1 MSSLWQQD
9 SSENGNLSGRK
20 MNGEGT
26 GIGAPT
32 PALAGFLGKSEDR
45 NASPGN
51 CPWCLAKGQ
60 TNALR
65 FYAVNLK
72 ETVLLCTNPVCLY
85 PLVSRSLEEVRA
97 SLSKGGCKRSIS
109 SLPDISDE
117 SCPPKRPREANMDVL
132 SDVSEPCDAEVND
145 ATLPD
150 DTVKTETFTD
160 QQSAP
165 AETISIDKTEEQPAS
180 IEDFKEQ
187 PISLDAT
194 EEQPISID
202 HTEEQP
208 VSIIHTEEQPII
220 LDLIEVKPI
229 SVVHTEERPMSIDHT
244 EEQHISIDNAEEQPV
259 SIVHTEEQP
268 IILDLIEVKP
278 ISVVHTE
285 ERPMSI
291 VHAEEQPMSV
301 DHTEEQH
308 ISIDNAEEQ
317 PVSIV
322 HIEEQPIILELV
334 EVKPISVVHTEERP
348 MSIDHIEEKPMSI
361 NHIEE
366 KPMSFDHTMEK
377 HMSIDQTEE
386 QPVSIDATEE
396 QQPEE
401 LPAATDEDVDLCE
414 RKDDC
419 VSSTQ
424 DETEEVLESSSEL
437 VPVHPELFWKNEEN
451 MCWLDAM
458 LVMLVHC
465 RTIRET
471 PCQGIKLSDKLATV
485 PCNDS
490 VVWKLCWTYDK
501 TCAYLKAKI
510 KQSEDNVLRVPAGVL
525 DEAERRLSALR
536 LSVFKLL
543 QPTLKCEIGQQ
554 ETPVFALPLLL
565 RSDKWAQD
573 IFQHTIR
580 WEFKCTCCD
589 FTVAESVEKTLTT
602 LTCIVKD
609 WHPLKANHRT
619 QCNKCEHKN
628 QRRKLVLEK
637 LSSVFALHFV
647 EGLPRKDLTKYE
659 FTFQGLHYS
668 VSTIIQYNKHLQHFV
683 TWVRQSNGLWLELDD
698 LKHPYSPTHKRLPFP
713 SSEFHI
719 LFWETD
725 SFKKEH
731 SEVCLPTA
739 PPVVLNAPDENPLKL
754 SDSVADD
761 TCVISALTVE
771 DTTASS
777 IADTSIGSTTLL
789 DTFEGLTH
797 KDIVT
802 LTLVNSESTENEPRP
817 MRPGFVPAPRHC
829 PFVASNLLSG
839 IPKTVSRLSTPP
851 IPQKSSLVNKPEVA
865 APAAVSKTHL
875 PPTSLFQ
882 HNPSFQSTPIRPPP
896 LPPPAPKP
904 KPSLKYD
911 KNEDLLVKPAD
922 MFGGFKTKKLA
933 SSQPKQVSP
942 PGGLNPSVKKTAEQQ
957 PISTTDALRLKLM
970 KKLKAKKKKLAKLN
984 QLLGNGGES
993 VAKPDST
1000 ALSSPYS
1007 VTSSTTTYDSF
1018 DDQFLAD
1025 LLSPATTVSNLS
1037 PDSTGLLEMLNNG
1050 QNGETGIVG
1059 GQQNPAVATLAPG
1072 ATLTCSSST
1081 ISPLDEY
1088 MQSGMCHTAL
1098 ENADFNSLDLFF

>member
-1 MSSLWQQD
+1 MCEIVLYVMCGVFSFRVYCD
-9 SSENGNLSGRK
+9 SHLFVLCLQSK
-20 MNGEGT
+20 
-26 GIGAPT
+26 
-32 PALAGFLGKSEDR
+32 DR

-72 ETVLLCTNPVCLY
+72 ETVLLCTNAVCLY

-117 SCPPKRPREANMDVL
+117 SCPPKRPREEKLDVL
-132 SDVSEPCDAEVND
+132 ADVSEPCDAEVND

-150 DTVKTETFTD
+150 DTVKTQTFTD

-165 AETISIDKTEEQPAS
+165 AETISLDK
-180 IEDFKEQ
+180 
-187 PISLDAT
+187 
-194 EEQPISID
+194 
-202 HTEEQP
+202 TEEQP
-208 VSIIHTEEQPII
+208 VSIEDIKEQPISH
-220 LDLIEVKPI
+220 DA
-229 SVVHTEERPMSIDHT
+229 TEG
-244 EEQHISIDNAEEQPV
+244 
-259 SIVHTEEQP
+259 QP
-268 IILDLIEVKP
+268 I
-278 ISVVHTE
+278 
-285 ERPMSI
+285 
-291 VHAEEQPMSV
+291 
-301 DHTEEQH
+301 
-308 ISIDNAEEQ
+308 
-317 PVSIV
+317 
-322 HIEEQPIILELV
+322 
-334 EVKPISVVHTEERP
+334 
-348 MSIDHIEEKPMSI
+348 
-361 NHIEE
+361 
-366 KPMSFDHTMEK
+366 
-377 HMSIDQTEE
+377 SIDQTEE
-386 QPVSIDATEE
+386 QPVSILHTEEQPIVLDLIEVKPISVDHTEEQPICIDNTKERPVSIVHTEEQSIVLDLIEVKPMSIAHTEEKPISFDHIEEKPMSIAHTEEKPVSLVHTEDQHLSIDQTEEQPISIDPTEE

-401 LPAATDEDVDLCE
+401 LPAVSDEDVDLCE
-414 RKDDC
+414 RKEDC

-424 DETEEVLESSSEL
+424 DEMEEEVLESSSEL
-437 VPVHPELFWKNEEN
+437 VPVHSELFWKNEEN

-465 RTIRET
+465 RTIRGT
-471 PCQGIKLSDKLATV
+471 PCRGIKLSDKLATV

-490 VVWKLCWTYDK
+490 VVWKLCWRYDK
-501 TCAYLKAKI
+501 TCAYLQARK
-510 KQSEDNVLRVPAGVL
+510 KQSEDKVLRVPAGVL
-525 DEAERRLSALR
+525 VEAERRLSALR

-589 FTVAESVEKTLTT
+589 FTVNESVEKTLTT

-609 WHPLKANHRT
+609 WHPLKANNRT

-628 QRRKLVLEK
+628 QRRKMVLEK

-647 EGLPRKDLTKYE
+647 EGLPRKDLTKYG
-659 FTFQGLHYS
+659 FTFQGFQYS

-683 TWVRQSNGLWLELDD
+683 TWVRQSNGFWLELDD

-725 SFKKEH
+725 SFKEEH

-739 PPVVLNAPDENPLKL
+739 PPEVPNAPDEHPPKL
-754 SDSVADD
+754 SDSVATD

-802 LTLVNSESTENEPRP
+802 LTLVNSESPKNEPRP
-817 MRPGFVPAPRHC
+817 MRPGFVSAPRHC
-829 PFVASNLLSG
+829 PFEASNLLSG
-839 IPKTVSRLSTPP
+839 IPKTGSRLSTPP
-851 IPQKSSLVNKPEVA
+851 IPQKSSLVHKPEVA
-865 APAAVSKTHL
+865 AAAVSKTHL
-875 PPTSLFQ
+875 QPTSLFQ
-882 HNPSFQSTPIRPPP
+882 RHPSFQSTPIRPP
-896 LPPPAPKP
+896 LPPAPKP
-904 KPSLKYD
+904 KPSLQYD
-911 KNEDLLVKPAD
+911 KHEDLPVKPAD

-933 SSQPKQVSP
+933 NSQPKQISL
-942 PGGLNPSVKKTAEQQ
+942 PGGLNPSVKKTAGQE
-957 PISTTDALRLKLM
+957 PISTTEALRLKLM

-1050 QNGETGIVG
+1050 QNGE
-1059 GQQNPAVATLAPG
+1059 QQNPAVATLAPE

-1098 ENADFNSLDLFF
+1098 ENADFNSLDIFF